1 MNQTQ
6 TPTEPS
12 INGSAKA
19 PLPVTIIAL
28 IAIFFTL
35 YFARTFFVPV
45 VIALFI
51 ALTLGPV
58 VQALRYFRIP
68 GALSAALLIAL
79 SGLGIFAGV
88 LTLAAPFADLVDDAP
103 QIAAQLQ
110 DRLQTLRDPVESINE
125 VGEQVEK
132 IAESQDDSGASEV
145 VVKQPGLITR
155 AADDLIAAFATFVLV
170 LVLSFFLL
178 VSRDLFFGKAVR
190 IFPRLSDKKKVLS
203 LIKEIE
209 TDVSRYLLTVAIIN
223 VCLGLIIG
231 LGFLL
236 LDMPTPHLWIVLA
249 ALLNFLPYVGAMIGI
264 LMSFGVAAI
273 TFDTLS
279 LALLPAGFY
288 LLLTVIEGQ
297 FVTPM
302 ILGRRF
308 SMNTVVIL
316 LSIAFWGFLWGPIG
330 VLVAV
335 PLLIVFKVLCERVDG
350 LTHFGAFLSGE
361 RPADEQEEDRDS
373 RVKVASGR

>member
-35 YFARTFFVPV
+35 YFARAFFVPV

>member
-1 MNQTQ
+1 MNQKQ
-6 TPTEPS
+6 TPAEPP

-35 YFARTFFVPV
+35 YFARAFFVPV
-45 VIALFI
+45 VIAMFI

-79 SGLGIFAGV
+79 SGVGIFAGV

-110 DRLQTLRDPVESINE
+110 DRLQALRDPVESINK

-132 IAESQDDSGASEV
+132 IAESQDDSDASEV

-155 AADDLIAAFATFVLV
+155 AADDLIAVFATFVLV

-190 IFPRLSDKKKVLS
+190 TFPRLSDKKKVLS

-361 RPADEQEEDRDS
+361 RPADEEDGSDAK
-373 RVKVASGR
+373 VKSAPGR